1 MSKNRGVGKIQKI
14 KLNFHRQSQRTPKKS
29 NLLYLPNGDSDDLG
43 FYIFGCAIVE
53 NGGVGPIKSLK

>member
-14 KLNFHRQSQRTPKKS
+14 ILNFHRQSQPKSKKS

-43 FYIFGCAIVE
+43 FYISGCTIVE
-53 NGGVGPIKSLK
+53 NGGVGPIKGLK